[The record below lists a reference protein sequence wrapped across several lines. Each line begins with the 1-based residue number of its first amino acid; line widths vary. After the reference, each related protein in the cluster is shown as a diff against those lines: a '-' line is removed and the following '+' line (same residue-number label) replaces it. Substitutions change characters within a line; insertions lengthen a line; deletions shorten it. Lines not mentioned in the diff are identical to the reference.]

1 MILNNNTK
9 HIATIKKVYYP
20 SGNTNYCLI
29 LSQTHKALFHLEA
42 HIWSSSGISSQK

>member
-29 LSQTHKALFHLEA
+29 LSQTHKALKWIILTLLSNV
-42 HIWSSSGISSQK
+42 I